1 MTEKIKMGA
10 LAVVILSSFLTTD
23 ASAKDWVEKVEIKGE
38 GIDTKEVHVRATNAG
53 YTLTTTQSRH
63 FKLRM
68 YARAKSGKR
77 VAVMRIEAD
86 NHADK
91 QDSPS
96 LSRWKYEVPFRDLGS
111 GKKRSVSL
119 ARTFDIPL
127 NKIRWKGEVN
137 PVAACNEHLQ
147 RKMQQGLSRQQ
158 VLNQVWKI
166 STEAYF
172 SISTSVARPKLAQSG
187 EFSAAGYSSK
197 RDSHL
202 YRVPV
207 RCLAA
212 PNSTNQVAPQQ
223 APQASSSNQR
233 TPSTGEKV
241 LKGILERTTIS
252 VGIGLGGS
260 KRQPSG
266 GIPGTF
272 GRN

>member
-1 MTEKIKMGA
+1 MTKKIRMGA
-10 LAVVILSSFLTTD
+10 LAVVILSSFLTND
-23 ASAKDWVEKVEIKGE
+23 ASAKDWVEKVEIKNQ
-38 GIDTKEVHVRATNAG
+38 GIDVQEVHVRATNAS
-53 YTLTTTQSRH
+53 YNLTTTQSRN

-77 VAVMRIEAD
+77 VAIMRVEAD
-86 NHADK
+86 NYADK
-91 QDSPS
+91 QDAPS
-96 LSRWKYEVPFRDLGS
+96 VAPWIYEVPFRDLGS
-111 GKKRSVSL
+111 GKKRTVNL
-119 ARTFDIPL
+119 ARTFNIPL
-127 NKIRWKGEVN
+127 NKIRWKGEIN

-166 STEAYF
+166 STQAYF
-172 SISTSVARPKLAQSG
+172 SLSAIAARPKLAENP
-187 EFSAAGYSSK
+187 EFSTSGYSSK
-197 RDSHL
+197 DDSYL
-202 YRVPV
+202 YHVPV

-212 PNSTNQVAPQQ
+212 PNSTNQVAPQH

-241 LKGILERTTIS
+241 LLGILERTTIS

-260 KRQPSG
+260 KRQPSSP
-266 GIPGTF
+266 IPGTA